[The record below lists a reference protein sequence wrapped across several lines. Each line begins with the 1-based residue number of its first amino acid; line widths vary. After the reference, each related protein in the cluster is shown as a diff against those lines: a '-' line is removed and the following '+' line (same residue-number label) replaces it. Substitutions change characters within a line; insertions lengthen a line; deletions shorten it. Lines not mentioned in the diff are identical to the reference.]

1 MAARKN
7 APGSGRPLPPP
18 STFDDMEGT
27 FVPSLDLVNW
37 MRATFIDEGAPLH
50 NEDHRHLDAASIG
63 ALWTN
68 VPNARGGRRVLGMC
82 ERGTPQAMGKWAK
95 AKAEMQVRHW
105 FGTIP
110 TFILTFDAEH
120 ALGCSD
126 AEFCALVEHE
136 LYHAAQERDEYGA
149 PKFRQDG
156 SPAFTI
162 RGHDVEE
169 FVGVVRRYGAK
180 ASGVMELVDAAL
192 MGPQVAAVNIAQACG
207 TCLLKA
213 A

>member
-1 MAARKN
+1 MAARK
-7 APGSGRPLPPP
+7 APGSDRPRPPA
-18 STFDDMEGT
+18 SVFDDMEGS
-27 FVPSLDLVNW
+27 FVPDYDLVQW
-37 MRATFIDEGAPLH
+37 LKRTFIAEDGPLF
-50 NEDHRHLDAASIG
+50 NPDHHHLDSATIG

-68 VPNARGGRRVLGMC
+68 VPNARGGRRVVGTC
-82 ERGTPQAMGKWAK
+82 ERGNPMAMGRWAK

-105 FGTIP
+105 FGAVP
-110 TFILTFDAEH
+110 HFILTFDAEH
-120 ALGCSD
+120 ALACDD

-136 LYHAAQERDEYGA
+136 LYHAAQETDEYGA

-162 RGHDVEE
+162 RGHDIEE
-169 FVGVVRRYGAK
+169 FVGVVRRYGAET
-180 ASGVMELVDAAL
+180 AGVSALIEAAK
-192 MGPQVAAVNIAQACG
+192 GKPEVAQIRISQACG